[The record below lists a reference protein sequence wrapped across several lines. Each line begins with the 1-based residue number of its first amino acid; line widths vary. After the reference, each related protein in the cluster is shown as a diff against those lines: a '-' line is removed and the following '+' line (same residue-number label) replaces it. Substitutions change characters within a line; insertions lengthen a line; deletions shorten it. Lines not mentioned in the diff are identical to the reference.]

1 MIQIPNLRKNLR
13 YTRRVMKINYS
24 NSSNPG
30 TSFIEFL
37 NQNQPDLLPQNQEFT
52 NAIANEIKNLPHA
65 TTTVAMRYK
74 DGVVMAGDR
83 RATAGLTIAN
93 RKMDKVMAA
102 DSHSGITIAGTDGIA
117 MELVKL
123 FQVQL
128 EHYEKM
134 AGEALSFEGKANQ
147 LSFMV
152 RNNLPMAMQGLL
164 VVPLFAGYDLD
175 EERGRVFSYD
185 ATGGRYEE
193 FDFTASGSGSV
204 HARNWIKA
212 SYSSTLT
219 AKAAIDIAIRSLFA
233 AADEDAGT
241 GGPDLV
247 RKIFPSVASIDKN
260 GINFLTDD
268 DIAKRATS
276 LLSGPEQGGTK

>member
-1 MIQIPNLRKNLR
+1 MNLTNFSPNAD
-13 YTRRVMKINYS
+13 
-24 NSSNPG
+24 PG
-30 TSFIEFL
+30 TSFIDYL
-37 NQNQPDLLPQNQEFT
+37 RIVQPDLLPDFSKVNSSIEGL
-52 NAIANEIKNLPHA
+52 NIPHA
-65 TTTVAMRYK
+65 TTVVAMRFK
-74 DGVVMAGDR
+74 DGVIMAGDR
-83 RATAGLTIAN
+83 RATAGLSIAH
-93 RKMDKVMAA
+93 RKMDKVLPA
-102 DSHSGITIAGTDGIA
+102 DTHSGIAIAGTAGIA

-134 AGEALSFEGKANQ
+134 AGEELSFEGKANQ

-164 VVPLFAGYDLD
+164 VVPLFAGYDLKLKQ
-175 EERGRVFSYD
+175 GRVFSYD

-193 FDFTASGSGSV
+193 YDFTATGSGSV

-212 SYSSTLT
+212 SYNDSLT
-219 AKAAIDIAIRSLFA
+219 KDNAIDIAIRSLFA

-247 RKIFPSVASIDKN
+247 RKIFPTLAVITEDGFEALD
-260 GINFLTDD
+260 DD
-268 DIAKRATS
+268 DIETRAIA
-276 LLSGPEQGGTK
+276 LLSGPEQGGK

>member
-1 MIQIPNLRKNLR
+1 
-13 YTRRVMKINYS
+13 MKINYS

-102 DSHSGITIAGTDGIA
+102 DSHSGITIAGTAGIA

-123 FQVQL
+123 GQVQL
-128 EHYEKM
+128 
-134 AGEALSFEGKANQ
+134 
-147 LSFMV
+147 
-152 RNNLPMAMQGLL
+152 
-164 VVPLFAGYDLD
+164 
-175 EERGRVFSYD
+175 
-185 ATGGRYEE
+185 
-193 FDFTASGSGSV
+193 
-204 HARNWIKA
+204 
-212 SYSSTLT
+212 
-219 AKAAIDIAIRSLFA
+219 
-233 AADEDAGT
+233 
-241 GGPDLV
+241 
-247 RKIFPSVASIDKN
+247 KN
-260 GINFLTDD
+260 
-268 DIAKRATS
+268 
-276 LLSGPEQGGTK
+276 

>member
-1 MIQIPNLRKNLR
+1 
-13 YTRRVMKINYS
+13 MKINYS

-102 DSHSGITIAGTDGIA
+102 DSHSGITIAGTAGIA

>member
-1 MIQIPNLRKNLR
+1 
-13 YTRRVMKINYS
+13 MKIQYS
-24 NSSNPG
+24 NTSSPG
-30 TSFIEFL
+30 SSFIEFL
-37 NQNQPDLLPQNQEFT
+37 NQNQPDLLPQNQDFT
-52 NAIANEIKNLPHA
+52 NAIEHEIANLPHA
-65 TTTVAMRYK
+65 TTTVALKFK

-83 RATAGLTIAN
+83 RATAGLSIAN

-102 DSHSGITIAGTDGIA
+102 DSHSGITIAGTAGIA
-117 MELVKL
+117 MELVRL

-147 LSFMV
+147 LSFMI
-152 RNNLPMAMQGLL
+152 RNNLPMAMQGLM
-164 VVPLFAGYDLD
+164 VVPLFAGYDLLAKK
-175 EERGRVFSYD
+175 GRVFSYD

-193 FDFTASGSGSV
+193 FDYTASGSGSV

-212 SYSSTLT
+212 SYNESLT
-219 AKAAIDIAIRSLFA
+219 AKAAVDIAIRSLFA

-247 RKIFPSVASIDKN
+247 RKIFPSVAVIDKE
-260 GINFLTDD
+260 GMKFLDD
-268 DIAKRATS
+268 NDIAKRATA

>member
-102 DSHSGITIAGTDGIA
+102 DSHSGITIAGTAGIA

>member
-1 MIQIPNLRKNLR
+1 
-13 YTRRVMKINYS
+13 MKIHTKRPIQQYTLDRMDLTNYS
-24 NSSNPG
+24 PTTDPG
-30 TSFIEFL
+30 TSFVDYL
-37 NQNQPDLLPQNQEFT
+37 RSSQPDLIPDFLNG
-52 NAIANEIKNLPHA
+52 ISANELNVPHA
-65 TTTVAMRYK
+65 TTVVALRFK
-74 DGVVMAGDR
+74 DGVIMAGDR
-83 RATAGLTIAN
+83 RATAGLSIAH
-93 RKMDKVMAA
+93 RKMDKVLPA
-102 DSHSGITIAGTDGIA
+102 DSHSGIAIAGTAGIA

-134 AGEALSFEGKANQ
+134 AGTELSFEGKANQ

-164 VVPLFAGYDLD
+164 VVPLFAGYDLAAKQ
-175 EERGRVFSYD
+175 GRVFSYD

-193 FDFTASGSGSV
+193 YDFTATGSGSV

-212 SYSSTLT
+212 SYSTELSREE
-219 AKAAIDIAIRSLFA
+219 AIDLAIRSLFA

-247 RKIFPSVASIDKN
+247 RKIFPTVAVITEDGFDSLEDN
-260 GINFLTDD
+260 EVEERA
-268 DIAKRATS
+268 IA
-276 LLSGPEQGGTK
+276 LLSGPEQGGR